1 MNKKDLIVAAAQK
14 AGISQRET
22 EAVLD
27 VILEVITETVQKE
40 EPVMLLGFGSFTV
53 QKRAARV
60 GYNPS
65 TKEKMQIPSKRAVKF
80 KAGAK
85 LELKQK

>member
-22 EAVLD
+22 ETVLD
-27 VILEVITETVQKE
+27 VILDVITETVQKE
-40 EPVMLLGFGSFTV
+40 EPVMLLGFGSFSV

-65 TKEKMQIPSKRAVKF
+65 TKEKIQIPSKRAVKF
-80 KAGAK
+80 RAGIR

>member
-80 KAGAK
+80 KAGVK